1 MRQIREAVY
10 EASQDLAETRGT
22 FPEWANSIYK
32 DGPPMRNSAPTTIAP
47 TGTISIIAGASSGIE
62 PLFAV
67 VYMRNVMD
75 NTELGEVN
83 QNFVKTAKE
92 MGFYSEDLIRRISLE
107 GGHIPENEDEVP
119 EHIKNIY
126 RTSHE
131 ISPEWHVKMQAAF
144 QSETDN
150 AVSKTINL
158 PEPRNQKKISG
169 APTCLPT
176 RRDAKA

>member
-1 MRQIREAVY
+1 
-10 EASQDLAETRGT
+10 
-22 FPEWANSIYK
+22 
-32 DGPPMRNSAPTTIAP
+32 MRNSAPTTIAP

-62 PLFAV
+62 PLFALA
-67 VYMRNVMD
+67 YTSATSWTTRNS
-75 NTELGEVN
+75 
-83 QNFVKTAKE
+83 VKSTRTSSRPPKE
-92 MGFYSEDLIRRISLE
+92 MGFYSEDLMQRIGLE
-107 GGHIPENEDEVP
+107 SGHIPEDANEVP

-126 RTSHE
+126 RTSHQ

-158 PEPRNQKKISG
+158 PNYSNHRG
-169 APTCLPT
+169 CLERLPACLQ